1 MDDQVGQ
8 GTRYAKFGGDRFTG
22 VFWGDVRFLE
32 LSFFFYIGPTY
43 TRIYLFFFAQPT
55 GQTPERILTH
65 NIPKRAESCK
75 VQTLSLIHI

>member
-8 GTRYAKFGGDRFTG
+8 ETRYAKFGGDRFTG

-32 LSFFFYIGPTY
+32 LSFFFYIYIY
-43 TRIYLFFFAQPT
+43 TFFFFAQPT

-65 NIPKRAESCK
+65 NIPERAESCK
-75 VQTLSLIHI
+75 VQTFGG